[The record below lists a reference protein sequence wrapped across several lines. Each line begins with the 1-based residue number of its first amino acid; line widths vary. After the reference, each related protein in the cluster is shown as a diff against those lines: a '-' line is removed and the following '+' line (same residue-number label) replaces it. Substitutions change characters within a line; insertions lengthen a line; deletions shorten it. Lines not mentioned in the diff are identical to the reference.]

1 MGFTLNI
8 TAELYFSSN
17 YQTVKYVALRNYR
30 IVGPT
35 AVWERES
42 FEISKFYSNIANIG
56 SEDNVNMAGTD
67 TVCNIGSQR
76 GTFDTWTMLLQLV

>member
-1 MGFTLNI
+1 MDPP
-8 TAELYFSSN
+8 A
-17 YQTVKYVALRNYR
+17 
-30 IVGPT
+30 
-35 AVWERES
+35 WERES
-42 FEISKFYSNIANIG
+42 FEIGKFYSNIANIG

>member
-1 MGFTLNI
+1 MSRNKI
-8 TAELYFSSN
+8 WAAIQHSDDCSKTA
-17 YQTVKYVALRNYR
+17 
-30 IVGPT
+30 VGPT